1 MPRLLVF
8 LTFLESKI
16 LGSSSMCPQTKM
28 KSMMRKKTILCASTC
43 PILTDQDG
51 EMFFA
56 DPQQLLQLFVELEE
70 HNLSLIQNGQEI
82 EEQLQDLVERTQAD
96 RARMTKA
103 VDSLLS

>member
-1 MPRLLVF
+1 
-8 LTFLESKI
+8 
-16 LGSSSMCPQTKM
+16 
-28 KSMMRKKTILCASTC
+28 
-43 PILTDQDG
+43 
-51 EMFFA
+51 MFFA